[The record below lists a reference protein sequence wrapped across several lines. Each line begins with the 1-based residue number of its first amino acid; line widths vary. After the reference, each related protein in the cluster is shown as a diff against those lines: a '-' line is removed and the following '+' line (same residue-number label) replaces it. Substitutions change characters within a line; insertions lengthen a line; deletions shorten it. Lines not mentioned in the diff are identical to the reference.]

1 MLSHNN
7 KEELQMQIELMK
19 IKIIKLKQIKK
30 QTHKA
35 TNKEDEMLIVITMAF
50 NNLQD
55 QINSSMYFPIQI

>member
-1 MLSHNN
+1 MLFHNN

-30 QTHKA
+30 QKHKA
-35 TNKEDEMLIVITMAF
+35 INKEEEMLIIITMAF
-50 NNLQD
+50 SNLQD

>member
-1 MLSHNN
+1 
-7 KEELQMQIELMK
+7 MQIELMK

-30 QTHKA
+30 HKHKA
-35 TNKEDEMLIVITMAF
+35 INKEDEMLIIITMAF

>member
-1 MLSHNN
+1 
-7 KEELQMQIELMK
+7 MQIELMK

-30 QTHKA
+30 QKHKA
-35 TNKEDEMLIVITMAF
+35 INKEEEMLIITMDF

>member
-30 QTHKA
+30 QKHKA
-35 TNKEDEMLIVITMAF
+35 INKEEEMLIIITMAF